1 MSLLSLL
8 IALFSEKHLPGNSWQ
23 FDSYFNRYVG
33 FYKKSKA
40 LTQFKKS
47 SFSYAIF
54 LLLPPI
60 VLFIVL
66 NAMGDGLLN
75 LILSTLVLI
84 TTLGCKTTRNTY
96 REYLNAA
103 YRGDTTT
110 TEMHHLQLLED
121 KNLPALGFG
130 QALVWLNYRYYIA
143 IMLFFI
149 FFGAAGALFY
159 RLLTSATEFQDD
171 CLLDDGDENTNDNS
185 ATNNTENKSQS
196 SEDANANSNVYTTP
210 NVSNGCKNYHD
221 VLFYVDW
228 LPVRI
233 SSLGYMLVGHFSK
246 ALPTWLE
253 SAFNTKKANCDVL
266 IEVAQQSEDITVDND
281 DCSAEPTLLVHLA
294 KRNVLLILSILSIL
308 ILAGVIR

>member
-1 MSLLSLL
+1 
-8 IALFSEKHLPGNSWQ
+8 
-23 FDSYFNRYVG
+23 
-33 FYKKSKA
+33 
-40 LTQFKKS
+40 
-47 SFSYAIF
+47 
-54 LLLPPI
+54 
-60 VLFIVL
+60 
-66 NAMGDGLLN
+66 MGDGLLN

-171 CLLDDGDENTNDNS
+171 CLLDDGDENEVNDN
-185 ATNNTENKSQS
+185 
-196 SEDANANSNVYTTP
+196 DANTDSNTFTTP
-210 NVSNGCKNYHD
+210 NVSNGCKSYHD

-266 IEVAQQSEDITVDND
+266 IDVAQQSEDITVDSE